1 VAEVS
6 IISIVTLVLIV
17 MVAGGFYI
25 GRTKALQCTGGK
37 TSSLHSLPN
46 YYGYYIAVW
55 TGLPA
60 FLILAFYGIFANAL
74 VTQMTLAD
82 LRGEASS
89 LNRVL
94 EDKLDIDADYINFN
108 ETALTLEG
116 QVETLNAE
124 INRLRSARDNAR
136 DPERLEQLREEQVET
151 LNLSTAAN
159 SALRERRNEL
169 VQSVMEE
176 AQLGGAS
183 ATATAGFVLSQAPK
197 EQRQLFLSDARNM
210 VDGEFVSRDSE
221 DLRTTAA
228 MMSQYRW
235 QIRLAVGLV
244 TLLVAG
250 LAFLRTRSQIAPEFR
265 ARNQV
270 ERLITILLLSSSVLA
285 ILTTIGIVL
294 SLLFESMRFFSMVS
308 ITEFLFGLQ
317 WSPQIAIRADQIGQS
332 GAFGAIPLFAGTAM
346 ITAIAMMVAVPIGL
360 FSAIYLSEYAGPKF
374 RSVAKPVLEILAGIP
389 TVVFG
394 FFALLTVGPAIRAL
408 FSSLGFESVV
418 TQSAL
423 SAGLVMG
430 VMIIPFI
437 SSLSDDVINAVP
449 QSLRDGSYA
458 MGATRSETVSQ
469 VVVPAA
475 LPGIIGAILLAVSR
489 AVGETMIVVMAAGQG
504 ANLTANPLESVT
516 TITVQIVMLLTGDQE
531 FDSAKTLSAFA
542 LGLVLFVMTLI
553 MNVIALRVV
562 QKYREKYD

>member
-1 VAEVS
+1 MS

-17 MVAGGFYI
+17 MTAGGFYI
-25 GRTKALQCTGGK
+25 GRTKALQSVNGITQ
-37 TSSLHSLPN
+37 SLHSLPN

-60 FLILAFYGIFANAL
+60 FLLLAFYGVFANVL
-74 VTQMTLAD
+74 VTQLTLAE
-82 LRGEASS
+82 LRSEASS
-89 LNRVL
+89 LSRI
-94 EDKLDIDADYINFN
+94 LDDRLDHDTDYITFSDAAHTLGARVEALN
-108 ETALTLEG
+108 E
-116 QVETLNAE
+116 E
-124 INRLRSARDNAR
+124 ISRLRSSRGAAR
-136 DPERLEQLREEQVET
+136 DPERLEQLRDEQVET
-151 LNLSTAAN
+151 LNFSTSAN
-159 SALRERRNEL
+159 SALRERRDVL
-169 VQSVMEE
+169 IQSVLDQ
-176 AQLGGAS
+176 ARIDGAS
-183 ATATAGFVLSQAPK
+183 ANASAGFVLGQAPK
-197 EQRQLFLSDARNM
+197 EQRQLFLSDARNIM
-210 VDGEFVSRDSE
+210 EGEFVSRDTA
-221 DLRTTAA
+221 DLQTTASV
-228 MMSQYRW
+228 MSRYRW
-235 QIRLAVGLV
+235 QVRLGVGIV
-244 TLLVAG
+244 TLLAAG
-250 LAFLRTRSQIAPEFR
+250 LAFLRTRSQIAPGFR
-265 ARNQV
+265 ARNRV
-270 ERLITILLLSSSVLA
+270 ERLITILLLLSSVLA

-308 ITEFLFGLQ
+308 VTEFLFGLQ
-317 WSPQIAIRADQIGQS
+317 WSPQIAIRADQIGQT

-374 RSVAKPVLEILAGIP
+374 RSIAKPVLEILAGIP

-408 FSSLGFESVV
+408 FSTLGFESVV